1 MVSGGRKNIFSTIVD
16 IDEGRYYFFWGGG
29 NILRNKET
37 LGCYVGITKIWG
49 IKKHFAGSFHQAYTS
64 YS

>member
-1 MVSGGRKNIFSTIVD
+1 MKVGII
-16 IDEGRYYFFWGGG
+16 FFWGGG